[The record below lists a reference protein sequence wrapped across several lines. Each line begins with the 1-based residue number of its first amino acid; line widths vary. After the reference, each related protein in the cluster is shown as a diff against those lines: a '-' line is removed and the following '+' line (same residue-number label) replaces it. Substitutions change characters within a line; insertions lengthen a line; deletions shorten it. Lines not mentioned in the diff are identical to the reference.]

1 MIGLAI
7 LAQTGTALV
16 EAAPTL
22 MDKIDA
28 YALILVAVIAAYQ
41 KFRASKATGLLDT
54 VILGVEAYKSTLPQK
69 DAKRLSGTISSL
81 AVSEGAE
88 PDLHRVVKRATEGAR
103 KAFVDDPPAPPRLGA
118 LLLAAALLLG
128 AASGCVSQAAR
139 DLAVAHEAHLIA
151 FDGASQ
157 PHDSYKVDDAEPGPD
172 GKKLTAA
179 EKLKAWRDARAE
191 VLASA
196 RALAEALR

>member
-1 MIGLAI
+1 MI
-7 LAQTGTALV
+7 LAQTLT
-16 EAAPTL
+16 AAPEVAPAL
-22 MDKIDA
+22 LDRLDA
-28 YALILVAVIAAYQ
+28 VVVILLTILAAYQ
-41 KFRASKATGLLDT
+41 KFRATKATGLLDT

-103 KAFVDDPPAPPRLGA
+103 KAFTDDPPAPPRLGA

-157 PHDSYKVDDAEPGPD
+157 PHASYLVDDTEPGVD

-179 EKLKAWRDARAE
+179 EKIARWKAARKE
-191 VLASA
+191 CLESA
-196 RALAEALR
+196 RALREALK